1 MSFLLVIDPRRGACY
16 FLGKLIWLE
25 CSVEIL
31 QDLLAR
37 LPARHRQ
44 ALEWYRVHAGT
55 EQPWPSGVAD
65 TDGTILLATRA
76 KGIYKPNW
84 SDYALSVRQVLK
96 SRYPEKGPEFR
107 KDGTWIYG
115 YFQENNDPE
124 ARDSMFTNRALMQCW
139 KDSVP
144 VGVMRQTQGKPAA
157 RYQILGLALVAGW
170 DAGYFFFE
178 GFGPTGLAHEPGTAA
193 EIELLSREQ
202 EKLGLSPEDF
212 DALNVIDAREKI
224 LAQVV
229 RRRGQREFREALIV
243 AYEGRC
249 AISGCNAVEALEAAH
264 ILPYKGSSTNIVQ
277 NGLLL
282 RSDLHTLF
290 DLGLV
295 VVVPESLL
303 IVLAPSLMQTDY
315 AELAGR
321 SLRVPKDKNLHPDLA
336 CLRRR
341 REWAGF

>member
-1 MSFLLVIDPRRGACY
+1 M
-16 FLGKLIWLE
+16 
-25 CSVEIL
+25 EIL

-55 EQPWPSGVAD
+55 EQPWPSGVAG

-84 SDYALSVRQVLK
+84 SDYALSARQVLK

-115 YFQENNDPE
+115 YFQENDDPE
-124 ARDSMFTNRALMQCW
+124 ARDSMFTNRALMRCW

-144 VGVMRQTQGKPAA
+144 IGVMRQTSPKPVV
-157 RYQILGLALVAGW
+157 RYEVLGLALVTGW
-170 DAGYFFFE
+170 DGGYFFFE
-178 GFGPTGLAHEPGTAA
+178 GFGPSGLAHPPGSMT
-193 EIELLSREQ
+193 EVELLSREQ
-202 EKLGLSPEDF
+202 EKLVSSIENF
-212 DALNVIDAREKI
+212 DALNIIDAREKI
-224 LAQVV
+224 LAQIV
-229 RRRGQREFREALIV
+229 RRRGQREFREALIA

-264 ILPYKGSSTNIVQ
+264 ILPYKGAATNRVQ

-290 DLGLV
+290 DLGLL
-295 VVVPESLL
+295 VVVPESLV
-303 IVLAPSLMQTDY
+303 VLVASSLMGTDY
-315 AELAGR
+315 RELSGC
-321 SLRVPKDKNLHPDLA
+321 SLRVPESRDLRPDVEALR
-336 CLRRR
+336 LRRD
-341 REWAGF
+341 WAGF